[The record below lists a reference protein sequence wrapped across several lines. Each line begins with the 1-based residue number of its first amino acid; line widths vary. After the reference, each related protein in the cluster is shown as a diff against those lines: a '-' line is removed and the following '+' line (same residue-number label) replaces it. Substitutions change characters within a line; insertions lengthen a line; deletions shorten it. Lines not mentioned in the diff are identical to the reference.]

1 MVTYEYCISL
11 FTIKVVYGKNMY
23 LVTQMTR
30 YVSHIYLVLIHS
42 FWLIAPQTLGIS

>member
-1 MVTYEYCISL
+1 MVTYEYYL
-11 FTIKVVYGKNMY
+11 LVYNKGGLWENMY